1 MLTVNGEENDVKK
14 TQPQSLL
21 HKSKSLL
28 SSKYEILIK
37 YTLVPSIPLSI
48 IAILSINPNTWVT
61 SEIHHF
67 YIELIAVILA
77 AVLAFYYIA
86 RARALNDKFSLFIGI
101 GFLTSAL
108 IDLLHV
114 IVAYIAFGNPIFLK
128 YFIPQTWFAGRIF
141 LSAML
146 VMAIVKFSSLSS
158 SDDERSKKNLE
169 QQEQEAT
176 TITNSNNKLGRP
188 KQKNFWIVYIYFIP
202 LAILA
207 ASVAIS
213 SLFFVLPASVID
225 DYSIHRPYEI
235 PSLLLFIIAL
245 VYFYKNQLYKR
256 TDAFYKGLLGY
267 LIVDIFSQIIMSY
280 SAASFDTAHN
290 VAHVLKDAGYFINII
305 ALALSS
311 IEYNTEIRETNERL
325 KQSNEKLRQSEELIR
340 VQYEK
345 LKESDNMK
353 NEFINVAAHE
363 LRTPIQPI
371 LGLTESLRSKI
382 KEPQQRELLDVTI
395 RNAKRLQRLTEE
407 ILDVTKIDSH
417 SLTVKKEL
425 FNLNDVIKNVIEDTV
440 ANIAKKGQYANLI
453 KIEYRPCN
461 IFIEADKSRI
471 IQVVSNL
478 LSNAVKFTEARM
490 INKVGTEEREIIIH
504 IKAENIDAD
513 GMAIISVKDN
523 GIGIDSEIKPRL
535 FEKFASKSYQGTGLG
550 LYICKS
556 IVESHG
562 GRIWARNNSDDGT
575 GGESGATFTFTLP
588 ISKEKASSAHMLST
602 SDSTKLK
609 PYDIV

>member
-1 MLTVNGEENDVKK
+1 LAIGKDDDMNSL
-14 TQPQSLL
+14 LL

-28 SSKYEILIK
+28 HSKYEILIK

-48 IAILSINPNTWVT
+48 IAILSANPNTWVA

-77 AVLAFYYIA
+77 AVLAFYYIS
-86 RARALNDKFSLFIGI
+86 RARTLDDKFSLFVGA
-101 GFLTSAL
+101 GFLASAL

-114 IVAYIAFGNPIFLK
+114 IVSFVAISDPVFLK

-146 VMAIVKFSSLSS
+146 VIAIAKFSSLSS
-158 SDDERSKKNLE
+158 SKGD
-169 QQEQEAT
+169 EQERKEQEIKTAQKRRT
-176 TITNSNNKLGRP
+176 KKL
-188 KQKNFWIVYIYFIP
+188 QKTVIVYLAI

-235 PSLLLFIIAL
+235 PSLVLFVVAL
-245 VYFYKNQLYKR
+245 FYFYKNQLYKR
-256 TDAFYKGLLGY
+256 NDAFYKGILGY
-267 LIVDIFSQIIMSY
+267 LIVEIFAQIIMSY
-280 SAASFDTAHN
+280 STQSFDTAHN

-311 IEYNTEIRETNERL
+311 IQYNAELREINQRLKESNERL
-325 KQSNEKLRQSEELIR
+325 REGEELIR

-371 LGLTESLRSKI
+371 LGLTEVLRSKI
-382 KEPQQRELLDVTI
+382 REPQQQELLDITI
-395 RNAKRLQRLTEE
+395 RNAKRLQRLTDD
-407 ILDVTKIDSH
+407 ILDVTKIESK
-417 SLTVKKEL
+417 SLNLNKEF
-425 FNLNDVIKNVIEDTV
+425 FNLNDIITNAIEDII
-440 ANIAKKGQYANLI
+440 AKIAKKSHHANLI
-453 KIEYRPCN
+453 KLAYQPHD
-461 IFIEADKSRI
+461 IFIEADKARI
-471 IQVVSNL
+471 TQVVSNI
-478 LSNAVKFTEARM
+478 LSNAVKFTETK
-490 INKVGTEEREIIIH
+490 INEEERGIINISAERVDGQAIVS
-504 IKAENIDAD
+504 IKDTGA
-513 GMAIISVKDN
+513 
-523 GIGIDSEIKPRL
+523 GIDPEIMPRL

-550 LYICKS
+550 LYISKS
-556 IVESHG
+556 IVEAHG
-562 GRIWARNNSDDGT
+562 GKIWAENNIDNKDCKGA
-575 GGESGATFTFTLP
+575 GGATFRFSLP
-588 ISKEKASSAHMLST
+588 ISKENSIKRNSKVNQLV
-602 SDSTKLK
+602 TKQ
-609 PYDIV
+609 